1 MIAIGCE
8 NVSLSYGT
16 EVILDKVTFSINE
29 GERLGIV
36 GVNGAGKTTL
46 IKIFS
51 GEYSSDEG
59 NIYIS
64 KNLRVGVLKQHIEYE
79 SDKNIYDALADEFV
93 PPRVNDVNAL
103 EKAKGEYISRV
114 KGFLKNLGF
123 SETEIHGLPVS
134 ALSGGQKTRIALAS
148 VLLKNYDILMLDEP
162 TNHLDISS
170 LDWLEDYLKNSGK
183 TVLIIS
189 HDRYFLDKVTTKTL
203 EIENHKGKL
212 YNGNYTFYANQKKKD
227 REVQEKHYKDQQK
240 EIARIEAYIANQRK
254 WNRERNIIAAE
265 SREKQLKKMERV
277 EKVSALP
284 DKIKLSFASA
294 GRSGDDVLSVRK
306 VGKRYGERE
315 LFSDVSFE
323 LKYQDKAFL
332 FGNNGCGKSTLIK
345 IIAGRIPA
353 DNGVIDVG
361 YNVHCAYYD
370 QENQDLDTSSTVMD
384 ELWNVNDS
392 LSPGEIRAI
401 LARFLFT
408 GEDCFK
414 EVGVL
419 SGGERARLTLAKLI
433 MSKNNFLILDEP
445 TNHLDI
451 NSREALES
459 ALADFDGTILAVS
472 HDRYFINKLST
483 RMLVF
488 NAVEQNRVFDYK
500 GGYSEYLEYKEKYL
514 TVGDTQETVKVET
527 ASKAEYNRKK
537 EEQSNKR
544 KFAHKIEVAKKEVK
558 AIEKRMQE
566 IDEECNGPAATD
578 HKKLAELFEE
588 RNQIE
593 EKLLAHYE
601 FLMEI
606 GEEV

>member
-8 NVSLSYGT
+8 NISLSYGT
-16 EVILDKVTFSINE
+16 EIILDKVTFSINE

-64 KNLRVGVLKQHIEYE
+64 KNLRLGVLKQHIEYE
-79 SDKNIYDALADEFV
+79 SEKNIYDALTDEFIA
-93 PPRVNDVNAL
+93 PNTNDVNLL

-123 SETEIHGLPVS
+123 SESEIHGLPVS

-170 LDWLEDYLKNSGK
+170 LDWLEDHLKNSGK

-189 HDRYFLDKVTTKTL
+189 HDRYFLDKVTNKTL

-212 YNGNYTFYANQKKKD
+212 YNGNYSFYSAQKKKD

-284 DKIKLSFASA
+284 DKIKLSFTSA

-306 VGKRYGERE
+306 ISKAYGERQ

-323 LKYQDKAFL
+323 LKYRDKAFL

-345 IIAGRIPA
+345 IIAGRLPA
-353 DNGVIDVG
+353 DSGVIDVG

-370 QENQDLDTSSTVMD
+370 QENQDLNPANTVMD

-392 LSPGEIRAI
+392 LAPGEIRAI

-459 ALADFDGTILAVS
+459 ALEDFDGTILAVS
-472 HDRYFINKLST
+472 HDRYL
-483 RMLVF
+483 LVF
-488 NAVEQNRVFDYK
+488 NAVEQSKLFDYK

-514 TVGDTQETVKVET
+514 TVADTQESVKQET

-544 KFAHKIEVAKKEVK
+544 KFAHKIEVAKKEIK
-558 AIEKRMQE
+558 AIEERIKE
-566 IDEECNGPAATD
+566 IDEECNGSAATD
-578 HKKLAELFEE
+578 HKRLAELFDE
-588 RNQIE
+588 RNEIE
-593 EKLLAHYE
+593 AKLLEHYE
-601 FLMEI
+601 FLMEN
-606 GEEV
+606 GEEI

>member
-8 NVSLSYGT
+8 SVSLSYGT
-16 EVILDKVTFSINE
+16 EIILDKVTFSINE

-64 KNLRVGVLKQHIEYE
+64 KNLRLGVLKQHIEYE

-93 PPRVNDVNAL
+93 PPRVNDVNAI
-103 EKAKGEYISRV
+103 EQAKGEYISRV

-123 SETEIHGLPVS
+123 SDGEIHGLPVS

-170 LDWLEDYLKNSGK
+170 LDWLEEYLKNSGK

-284 DKIKLSFASA
+284 EKIKLSFASA

-353 DNGVIDVG
+353 DNGVVDIG

-370 QENQDLDTSSTVMD
+370 QENQDLDTSNTVMD

-414 EVGVL
+414 EVSVL

-459 ALADFDGTILAVS
+459 ALEDFDGTILAVS
-472 HDRYFINKLST
+472 HDRYFIDKLST

-488 NAVEQNRVFDYK
+488 NAVDQNRVFDYK

-514 TVGDTQETVKVET
+514 IANETQETVKAET

-544 KFAHKIEVAKKEVK
+544 KFAHKIEVAKREVRS
-558 AIEKRMQE
+558 IEARIQE

-578 HKKLAELFEE
+578 HKRLAELFEK

-593 EKLLAHYE
+593 AKLLEHYE